1 MPLEL
6 MAAGVDRC
14 GGGKYAWKTLNRW
27 EDVEQAYSYWAKKV
41 RWRASKIRE
50 DAGCQQLEE

>member
-1 MPLEL
+1 

-14 GGGKYAWKTLNRW
+14 DGGKYAWKALNRW

-50 DAGCQQLEE
+50 DAGCQKLEE